1 MKLLFFYILS
11 ASIVLSACANSP
23 SQLVTNEYAE
33 NCHLAVRSKNLIL
46 AEQECYMALANT
58 ELGDSPKLQ
67 SSRLYKLGQIKQQLF
82 KFNDSEKLIK
92 ESLQIEESLGS
103 STKKMG
109 TRLIDLSINLAEQGK
124 WPEGAAI
131 LERLLPIA
139 PQFSKLDRAR
149 MGQLFLQYSRQL
161 KLINQAELA
170 KRFKVTAS
178 LLVDND
184 TFVFRSLK

>member
-1 MKLLFFYILS
+1 MKLLSFYIFS
-11 ASIVLSACANSP
+11 TSIFLSACANSP
-23 SQLVTNEYAE
+23 SQLITNEYAE
-33 NCHLAVRSKNLIL
+33 NCHLAERSKNLIL
-46 AEQECYMALANT
+46 AEQECYMALVNT
-58 ELGDSPKLQ
+58 ELGKSPKLQ
-67 SSRLYKLGQIKQQLF
+67 SLRLYKLGQIKQQLL
-82 KFNDSEKLIK
+82 KFNDSEILIK

-139 PQFSKLDRAR
+139 PQFSKLERAR

-170 KRFKVTAS
+170 KRFKATAS

-184 TFVFRSLK
+184 TFVFRSLR

>member
-1 MKLLFFYILS
+1 MKLLSFYIFS
-11 ASIVLSACANSP
+11 TSVFLSACAHSP

-33 NCHLAVRSKNLIL
+33 NCHLAERSKNFTL

-58 ELGDSPKLQ
+58 ELGKSPKLQ
-67 SSRLYKLGQIKQQLF
+67 SLRLYKLGQIKQQLS
-82 KFNDSEKLIK
+82 KFNDSEILIK
-92 ESLQIEESLGS
+92 ESLKIEESLGS
-103 STKKMG
+103 STKKIG

-124 WPEGAAI
+124 WHEGAAV

-139 PQFSKLDRAR
+139 PQFSKLERAR

-170 KRFKVTAS
+170 KRFKSTAS
-178 LLVDND
+178 LIVDND
-184 TFVFRSLK
+184 TFVFRSLR